1 MRAVP
6 KVRPYKNSLTLALSQ
21 REREFE
27 GGFLFCRLIEWIERL
42 YCRILNH
49 LIQLHQ
55 YSAKKLHLFTQS
67 LSSVACL
74 LTSVK

>member
-21 REREFE
+21 REREFA

-49 LIQLHQ
+49 LIQLLNIPQ
-55 YSAKKLHLFTQS
+55 KNYISLRNLFLLLLASSHL
-67 LSSVACL
+67 
-74 LTSVK
+74 